1 MSGKPN
7 ELKRAELTAVIGAG
21 VLGGGVA
28 LLLDRALKPYML
40 PILLLGL
47 VVHGWGMYDKHR
59 LGSQADMARIWWV
72 EWLYRGCWVALL
84 GLGLYVVLSGG
95 LSPLFH

>member
-7 ELKRAELTAVIGAG
+7 ELKRAELAAVIGAG

-28 LLLDRALKPYML
+28 LLLDRALKPYTL

-47 VVHGWGMYDKHR
+47 FVHGWGMYDKHR
-59 LGSQADMARIWWV
+59 LESGSDTARLWWA
-72 EWLYRGCWVALL
+72 EWLYWGCWLALL
-84 GLGLYVVLSGG
+84 SLGLYVVLSGG